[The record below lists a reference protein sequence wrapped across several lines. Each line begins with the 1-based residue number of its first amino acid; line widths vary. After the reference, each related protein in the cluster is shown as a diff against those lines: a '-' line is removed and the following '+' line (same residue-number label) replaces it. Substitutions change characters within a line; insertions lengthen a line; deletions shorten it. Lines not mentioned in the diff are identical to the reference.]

1 MAQSVPDPND
11 PVACVLGQPGAEDR
25 ETDFLNRR
33 TRRDGRAIWLY
44 QNLLPI
50 QKRSKASCGENT
62 SVFATLR
69 TEARWGP
76 LGPSGALWA
85 PVLDF
90 RGALCFYALGAFPPS
105 LRGTRRHTHL
115 RIKSPPERRY
125 CAARRGSQTQCALRN
140 LSLSPLPPCG
150 VCRSV

>member
-90 RGALCFYALGAFPPS
+90 RGGVIFGYALGAFPPS
-105 LRGTRRHTHL
+105 LRPRHPPSHASQNQITTGNGCQCTPRQKLLVCIDCL
-115 RIKSPPERRY
+115 R
-125 CAARRGSQTQCALRN
+125 
-140 LSLSPLPPCG
+140 LSLY
-150 VCRSV
+150 

>member
-90 RGALCFYALGAFPPS
+90 RGGRYVWLCTWRLPSFPP
-105 LRGTRRHTHL
+105 RHPPRRRHTHL
-115 RIKSPPERRY
+115 RIKSPP
-125 CAARRGSQTQCALRN
+125 ARPTKYN
-140 LSLSPLPPCG
+140 LSLGASTHDLKA
-150 VCRSV
+150 VW